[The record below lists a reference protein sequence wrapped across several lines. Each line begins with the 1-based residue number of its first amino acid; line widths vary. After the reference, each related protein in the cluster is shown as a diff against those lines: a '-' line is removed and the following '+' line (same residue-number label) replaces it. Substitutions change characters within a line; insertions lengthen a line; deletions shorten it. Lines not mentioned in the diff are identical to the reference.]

1 MKKDRA
7 KQVAHFFLIVFIVMN
22 YAHGFLPQFLSAKNA
37 NLSFFEYLDF
47 IELKYGSSI
56 PNKALIIVISPGM
69 LIGKILRYIVYGQEV
84 ETWPRFP
91 MEKREGKKEE
101 MIVQNPGKSHQGFF
115 IHSNNNLHAWPILYI
130 KRYKT
135 KLKVMRKPL

>member
-7 KQVAHFFLIVFIVMN
+7 KKIAHFFLIVFIVMN
-22 YAHGFLPQFLSAKNA
+22 YAHGFIPQFISAKNA
-37 NLSFFEYLDF
+37 TLSFSEYLDV
-47 IELKYGSSI
+47 IEQKYGSSI

-69 LIGKILRYIVYGQEV
+69 LVGKLLRHIVYDQEV

-91 MEKREGKKEE
+91 MKKREGEKEE

-115 IHSNNNLHAWPILYI
+115 IHSNKNLQARPNLLYQKI
-130 KRYKT
+130 QDEVKSYA
-135 KLKVMRKPL
+135 